1 MTTMARQQ
9 QLETRKHKRRRER
22 VRHFVNATP
31 EEPPFMQYLR
41 FVREVQRISMAG
53 IMPSQER
60 FDLCKYTHFASAAE
74 LCAKYGVTW
83 STVAEDAGL
92 KWGRG

>member
-9 QLETRKHKRRRER
+9 QLETLKYKRRRER
-22 VRHFVNATP
+22 VRHFVNEQP
-31 EEPPFMQYLR
+31 QEPPFMQYMK
-41 FVREVQRISMAG
+41 FVAEVRRIAMCN

-60 FDLCKYTHFASAAE
+60 FDLCKYTHFGTAAE

-83 STVAEDAGL
+83 QTVAEDAGL